1 MDKRS
6 KRTPPDKE
14 KACLL
19 VRLPRELKAW
29 IEREAT
35 RNGAS
40 QNSEIIRS
48 IRARKQP
55 ILRSSKSAAQKGAG

>member
-6 KRTPPDKE
+6 KRAPPDKE
-14 KACLL
+14 KATLL

-35 RNGAS
+35 HNGAS

-48 IRARKQP
+48 IRARMEP
-55 ILRSSKSAAQKGAG
+55 NRAVE